1 VIFAKFF
8 KFPSCALS
16 TMQSLLIATVA
27 VAVAEEPLDIKS
39 QWAEFKAQHGATFTD
54 AKEESYR
61 FSVFESNLAEAAE
74 VGRRNPKAKFGVTKF
89 SAMTKE
95 EFSAK
100 NGYTGSLSSMAEAS
114 DVFVPYT
121 AEELKAV
128 PTELDW
134 RKKGAVTPVKD
145 QGQCGSCY
153 AFSTTGNIEGQW
165 VAAGN
170 QLVSLSEQEFVSCVA
185 VTPPGGQCHGGL
197 PSLNFKW
204 LMDNRN
210 GDVLTESAYPYGSH
224 DFWSPPCTQVCRDIL
239 DPSQSDWCSTS
250 CYCLTPLC
258 PADTCDCKSNGTHVG
273 ATITGWK
280 TLPSDEEQ
288 MRAYLAE
295 HGPVSIGVDS
305 MSAWQHYQGGIVT
318 DCAQGM
324 NDHAVLL
331 VGFGEENGTSY
342 WIIKN
347 SWAESWGE
355 SGYMRAEFG
364 TNQCNLNHEP
374 TTSVVAKAVVV

>member
-1 VIFAKFF
+1 MKFALAALFARAASARDLGSEWAHF
-8 KFPSCALS
+8 KAHFNPSFADE
-16 TMQSLLIATVA
+16 
-27 VAVAEEPLDIKS
+27 AEES
-39 QWAEFKAQHGATFTD
+39 HRYAVFQENMAHAEEMQ
-54 AKEESYR
+54 
-61 FSVFESNLAEAAE
+61 
-74 VGRRNPKAKFGVTKF
+74 RRNPLAKFGVTKF

-100 NGYTGSLSSMAEAS
+100 NGYQGSMMDGLQAPNA
-114 DVFVPYT
+114 FVPYT
-121 AEELKAV
+121 AEQLASV
-128 PTELDW
+128 PTSVDW
-134 RKKGAVTPVKD
+134 RTKGAVTPVKD

-165 VAAGN
+165 AAAGHP
-170 QLVSLSEQEFVSCVA
+170 LVSLSEQEFVSCVA
-185 VTPPGGQCHGGL
+185 VTPPGGACHGGL
-197 PSLNFKW
+197 PSLNFQW
-204 LMDNRN
+204 LMDNRD
-210 GDVLTESAYPYGSH
+210 GDVLTEAILPYGSH
-224 DFWSPPCTQVCRDIL
+224 DFWSPPCTGVCHDL
-239 DPSQSDWCSTS
+239 QDPSQSDWCSTS
-250 CYCLTPLC
+250 CYALTPLC
-258 PADTCDCKSNGTHVG
+258 PEGTCDCKSDHKNVG

-295 HGPVSIGVDS
+295 HGPISVGVDS
-305 MSAWQHYQGGIVT
+305 MSAWQGYQGGIVT

-347 SWAESWGE
+347 SWNSNWGE
-355 SGYMRAEFG
+355 DGYMRVQFG

-374 TTSVVAKAVVV
+374 TTSVVDAAVVV

>member
-1 VIFAKFF
+1 MRSVVIF
-8 KFPSCALS
+8 SS
-16 TMQSLLIATVA
+16 SLASVRAAPTVI
-27 VAVAEEPLDIKS
+27 E
-39 QWAEFKAQHGATFTD
+39 QWEEFKANHGIRFED
-54 AKEESYR
+54 SVEEQYR
-61 FSVFESNLAEAAE
+61 LTVFQSNLAEAAE
-74 VGRRNPKAKFGVTKF
+74 MSRRNPKAKFGVTKF
-89 SAMTKE
+89 SAMTKA
-95 EFSAK
+95 EFRAK
-100 NGYTGSLSSMAEAS
+100 NGYAHGLAGMSEPSKA
-114 DVFVPYT
+114 FVLYT
-121 AEELKAV
+121 QEQLRVV
-128 PTELDW
+128 PPSLDW
-134 RKKGAVTPVKD
+134 RVKGAVTPVKD

-165 VAAGN
+165 AAAGN
-170 QLVSLSEQEFVSCVA
+170 PLVSLSEQEFVSCVA

-197 PSLNFKW
+197 PSLNFQW

-210 GDVLTESAYPYGSH
+210 GDVLMESAYPYGSH
-224 DFWSPPCTQVCRDIL
+224 DFWSPPCTQVCRNVQ
-239 DPSQSDWCSTS
+239 DPTQSDWCSTS

-288 MRAYLAE
+288 IRAYLAE

-305 MSAWQHYQGGIVT
+305 MSAWQHYQTGVVT

-347 SWAESWGE
+347 SWGENWGE

-374 TTSVVAKAVVV
+374 TTAVVATPVVV

>member
-1 VIFAKFF
+1 M
-8 KFPSCALS
+8 
-16 TMQSLLIATVA
+16 TMQSLLLVTVPMA
-27 VAVAEEPLDIKS
+27 AAQEPFDMKG
-39 QWAEFKAQHGATFTD
+39 QWTEFKAWHGLSFLD
-54 AKEESYR
+54 PEEEAYR
-61 FSVFESNLAEAAE
+61 LSVFESNLVEAAE
-74 VGRRNPKAKFGVTKF
+74 VGRRNPLASFGVTKF

-95 EFSAK
+95 EFHAK
-100 NGYTGSLSSMAEAS
+100 NGYADSLAGMAVAPEA
-114 DVFVPYT
+114 FVPYT
-121 AEELKAV
+121 AQQLQAV
-128 PTELDW
+128 PPSLDW
-134 RKKGAVTPVKD
+134 RNKGAVTPVKD

-165 VAAGN
+165 AAAGN
-170 QLVSLSEQEFVSCVA
+170 PLVSLSEQEFVSCVA

-197 PSLNFKW
+197 PSLNFQW
-204 LMDNRN
+204 LMANRN

-224 DFWSPPCTQVCRDIL
+224 DFWSPPCTQVCHAL
-239 DPSQSDWCSTS
+239 SDPSFSDWCSSS

-258 PADTCDCKSNGTHVG
+258 PSDTCDCKSNGTNVG

-305 MSAWQHYQGGIVT
+305 MSWQHYQGGIVT
-318 DCAQGM
+318 DCGQGM

-331 VGFGEENGTSY
+331 VGFGEENGTSF

-355 SGYMRAEFG
+355 SGYMRTEFG

-374 TTSVVAKAVVV
+374 TTAVVAKIVLV